1 MDILTL
7 LTIFV
12 KKKGAGFP
20 PQPKGWGFQPEDLMK
35 ITRFFVFCC
44 LSSVFVFMIVYPV
57 YARSSKAEKIAFS
70 SNRRGSWDIY
80 IMDTDG
86 SDQVRLTQN
95 PADDHSPVWSPTGEH
110 ILFVSDR
117 GGVDDLYV
125 MGADGRHVRRVFRK
139 SARRIE
145 PAWSPDG
152 ERIAFH
158 AQLPQ
163 WSIQTATIHGAD
175 VKQVALSDPRGG
187 NPSWSPDGSE
197 IAFVGDIN
205 SARRIRIVTL
215 DSRDVR
221 TFLPNESSWMYSPA
235 WSPEG
240 DRLAFSWYKWG
251 VGVDKQ
257 ALFVANR
264 DGGNLKQI
272 GKSAPGT
279 HSPSWSPEGDK
290 LVYAERANDNSQQIV
305 VVDVHNGRKKEVTHR
320 GSNITAVWL
329 NPISLPVAPQPHLL
343 TTVWGKIKT
352 D

>member
-1 MDILTL
+1 MKNKHFFFFSFLSLVLT
-7 LTIFV
+7 F
-12 KKKGAGFP
+12 A
-20 PQPKGWGFQPEDLMK
+20 
-35 ITRFFVFCC
+35 
-44 LSSVFVFMIVYPV
+44 SVYPSL
-57 YARSSKAEKIAFS
+57 ARAPKAEKIAFS

-145 PAWSPDG
+145 PAWSPNG

-175 VKQVALSDPRGG
+175 VKQVALADPRGG

-215 DSRDVR
+215 DSGDVR

-320 GSNITAVWL
+320 GSNIAAAWL
-329 NPISLPVAPQPHLL
+329 NPIRLPVAPQPHLL